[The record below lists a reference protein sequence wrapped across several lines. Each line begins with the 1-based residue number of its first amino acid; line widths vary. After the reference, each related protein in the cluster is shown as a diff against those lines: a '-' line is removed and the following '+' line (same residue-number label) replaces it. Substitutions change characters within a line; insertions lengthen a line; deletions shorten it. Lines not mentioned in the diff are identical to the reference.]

1 LFEDIRVSLDDYGFS
16 SFFAKALE
24 GLDPE
29 LEPARVVVSRGDFQ
43 RVVMEHGE
51 ADTSVS
57 GKLRHEASSSSD
69 IPTIGDWVAVREGR
83 IENVLPRLT
92 KLSRKVSGKRT
103 REQVVAANVDTV
115 IIVMGLDADFNKRRL
130 ERYLTTVRESGA
142 RPVVLLNKADLDP
155 GFETRRSEVEGL
167 ALGETVIAVSCADGF
182 GLDKVRALL
191 GPRHTAVLVGS
202 SGVGKSTLINLLLGE
217 ELQATRSVSSRN
229 NLGQHT
235 TTHRELF
242 MIPGG
247 ALLIDSPGIRELQL
261 WVNEDALSQS
271 FDEITRLAV
280 DCRYRDCVHH
290 DEPGCAVTRAVAT
303 GELDAERLE
312 SLHAMQIELECLN
325 KRKDESE
332 DRVEKRK
339 WRSIQR
345 EIRKSGGSDDGEDDL
360 N

>member
-1 LFEDIRVSLDDYGFS
+1 MSLDDFGFS
-16 SFFAKALE
+16 SFFAQALN

-57 GKLRHEASSSSD
+57 GKLRHEASSSAD
-69 IPTIGDWVAVREGR
+69 RPAIGDCVAVREGR

-92 KLSRKVSGKRT
+92 KLSRKVSGQRT

-115 IIVMGLDADFNKRRL
+115 IIVMGLDADFSIRRL

-142 RPVVLLNKADLDP
+142 RPVVLLNKIDLDS
-155 GFETRRSEVEGL
+155 GFEAKRSEVEAL
-167 ALGETVIAVSCADGF
+167 ALGETVLAVSCVDGF

-191 GPRHTAVLVGS
+191 RPRHTAVLVGS
-202 SGVGKSTLINLLLGE
+202 SGVGKSTLINFMLGE
-217 ELQATRSVSSRN
+217 ELQTTRGVSSRN
-229 NLGQHT
+229 DRGQHT
-235 TTHRELF
+235 TTHRQLF

-261 WVNEDALSQS
+261 WVNEDSLSQS
-271 FDEITRLAV
+271 FDEIARLAL
-280 DCRYRDCVHH
+280 DCRYRDCAHH
-290 DEPGCAVTRAVAT
+290 DEPGCAVTSAVAS
-303 GELDAERLE
+303 GKLDTERVE
-312 SLHAMQIELECLN
+312 SLHSMQKELERLN

-332 DRVEKRK
+332 DRAEKRK
-339 WRSIQR
+339 WRSMER
-345 EIRKSGGSDDGEDDL
+345 EIRKSGGTDEDD
-360 N
+360 